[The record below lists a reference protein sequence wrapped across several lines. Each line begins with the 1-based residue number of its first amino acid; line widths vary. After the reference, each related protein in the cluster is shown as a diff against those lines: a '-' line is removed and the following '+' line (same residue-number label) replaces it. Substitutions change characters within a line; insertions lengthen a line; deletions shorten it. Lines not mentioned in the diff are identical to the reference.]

1 MRSTCRP
8 SWARAVAE
16 AARCAPG
23 ARALRIALA
32 ALPLL
37 ACPAPAAA
45 ATLTIEIDALKFA
58 PPSVTVKRGDSVV
71 WVNRDLVP
79 HTATAGKVFDSG
91 VIAPGKSWTT
101 IAKTPGRHDY
111 VCSLHPT

>member
-1 MRSTCRP
+1 
-8 SWARAVAE
+8 VAD
-16 AARCAPG
+16 AGRRGVGA

-32 ALPLL
+32 ALPWL
-37 ACPAPAAA
+37 AGPAPAAA
-45 ATLTIEIDALKFA
+45 ATRTIEIDAMAFA
-58 PPSVTVKRGDSVV
+58 PPSVTVRRGDTVV

-91 VIAPGKSWTT
+91 AIAPGRSWTT

-111 VCSLHPT
+111 VCTLHPTMRASLLVE